1 MKNAFLILFLIV
13 VLTSCD
19 NKKLSHK
26 KTVNRY
32 YKAFDS
38 GDFNKLKRVIHDSI
52 TIVSGDFITPF
63 DKDSFYEFYKW
74 DSIFEP
80 SYEVI
85 DLTEENDNVIATIS
99 QKNIRNEFLKNNP
112 LKLNVKVSFASG
124 KITKLEELDY
134 IGVNWQEWNQEKDSL
149 VNWIKVNHPNLDGF
163 VNDMTRKGAINYV
176 RAIELYEGRE

>member
-1 MKNAFLILFLIV
+1 MKNTFFILFLIV

-26 KTVNRY
+26 ETITIY

-38 GDFNKLKRVIHDSI
+38 GDFNKLKGVIHDSI
-52 TIVSGDFITPF
+52 TMINGDFVTPF

-85 DLTEENDNVIATIS
+85 DLSEENDNVIATIS

-112 LKLNVKVSFASG
+112 LQFKVKISFASG

-176 RAIELYEGRE
+176 RAIELYKGRE

>member
-1 MKNAFLILFLIV
+1 MKNTFFILFLIV
-13 VLTSCD
+13 VLTRCD
-19 NKKLSHK
+19 NEKLSHK
-26 KTVNRY
+26 ETVTIY

-38 GDFNKLKRVIHDSI
+38 GDFNKLKGVIHDSI
-52 TIVSGDFITPF
+52 TMINGDFVTPF

-85 DLTEENDNVIATIS
+85 DLTEENDNLIATIS

-112 LKLNVKVSFASG
+112 LQFKVKISFASG

-149 VNWIKVNHPNLDGF
+149 VNWIKVNHQNLDGF
-163 VNDMTRKGAINYV
+163 VNDMTRKGAI
-176 RAIELYEGRE
+176 ELYKGR